1 MNNAKRPLGCF
12 ASTLNSIINISRSIN
27 AGRTE
32 RIRKELLKDGGDG
45 LAGEVGALTAAVRD
59 LWQLLRARM
68 R

>member
-1 MNNAKRPLGCF
+1 MQGDA
-12 ASTLNSIINISRSIN
+12 
-27 AGRTE
+27 E

-45 LAGEVGALTAAVRD
+45 LAGEVRALTAAVRD

>member
-1 MNNAKRPLGCF
+1 M
-12 ASTLNSIINISRSIN
+12 LNFIINISRSIN